1 MIPWDSLLPA
11 DVSHVKN
18 AKNAK
23 HVSYVSYVS
32 YVITKAFEKAIE
44 KARKAFQF
52 FT

>member
-18 AKNAK
+18 AKNVE
-23 HVSYVSYVS
+23 HVSYVS
-32 YVITKAFEKAIE
+32 YVITKAFEKA
-44 KARKAFQF
+44 RKAFQF